1 MITVKDVKIK
11 RYPACCCYGE
21 CYDVNNK
28 DKEVFDFFENICLR
42 HQNSKL
48 EEDYSVTVTF
58 ELPLGITY
66 ENSELLRYVLDKLN
80 VNVVDTAD

>member
-1 MITVKDVKIK
+1 MKTVKDVKIR

-21 CYDVNNK
+21 RYDVNNK
-28 DKEVFDFFENICLR
+28 DKEVFDFFEKICLW

-58 ELPLGITY
+58 ELPVGITY